1 MFVVGVPQKRLVLD
15 RMASTATMIYACR
28 LMTAKH
34 KGRPLLNVRRS
45 SDNVSRDI
53 YYDVNGVLD
62 VGDLLGFVGANN
74 GFVTKWYDQ
83 SQLRND
89 AANATAATQPQI
101 VVSGAV
107 QLINSRPVIF
117 ANATN
122 NTVLSMPG
130 LATNLNTISSVHNIS
145 ASAVSLATLITGS
158 ADIPIIRRNITPT
171 AGWRAAP
178 TQNFGNSTTS
188 TINGVPAPGVNEI
201 LNAVGVNTVATFYSN
216 GAAMTPVSL
225 FISPI
230 STRPMTG
237 LIGELIGFAD
247 TLVAADRK
255 TLEYNQSQYYGIPI
269 TIT

>member
-1 MFVVGVPQKRLVLD
+1 MYVVGVPQKQLVLD
-15 RMASTATMIYACR
+15 RMASTATMVYACR

-62 VGDLLGFVGANN
+62 VGDLLGFVGASD
-74 GFVTKWYDQ
+74 GFITKWYDQ
-83 SQLRND
+83 SQIRND
-89 AANATAATQPQI
+89 AENATTTTQPKI

-107 QLINSRPVIF
+107 QLINSRPAILT
-117 ANATN
+117 NATN
-122 NTVLSMPG
+122 NTVLSMTG
-130 LATNLNTISSVHNIS
+130 LATGLNTISSVHNVS
-145 ASAVSLATLITGS
+145 TSVVSLATLITASG
-158 ADIPIIRRNITPT
+158 DNPIIRRNITPT

-178 TQNFGNSTTS
+178 TQNYGNSSTS
-188 TINGVPAPGVNEI
+188 TINGVPAPGTSEI
-201 LNAVGVNTVATFYSN
+201 LNAAGVNTVATFYSN
-216 GAAMTPVSL
+216 GAAMTPISL
-225 FISPI
+225 FFSPL

-255 TLEYNQSQYYGIPI
+255 TLEYDQSLHYGIGI
-269 TIT
+269 AL